1 MPLKQSDIEELK
13 EIHRE
18 EHDGEELDDQEAWEI
33 GNNLMQLGKALLHA
47 QTQKVEKSP
56 PNILK
61 GCVFYEKVYN
71 K

>member
-33 GNNLMQLGKALLHA
+33 GNNLMQLGRVLMRAYESRKK
-47 QTQKVEKSP
+47 TTRRSSKKS
-56 PNILK
+56 
-61 GCVFYEKVYN
+61 
-71 K
+71 